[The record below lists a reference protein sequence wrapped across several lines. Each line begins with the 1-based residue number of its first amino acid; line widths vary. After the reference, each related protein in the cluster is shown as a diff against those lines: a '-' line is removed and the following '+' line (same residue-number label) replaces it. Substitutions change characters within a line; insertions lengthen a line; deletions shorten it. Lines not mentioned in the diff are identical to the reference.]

1 MTGSR
6 DKSTISQGKDPLDN
20 VTYRQEHIPPINGL
34 IADTSREAKAEPE
47 GGRQTAPS
55 PKEVAATE
63 ARGKVTVALP
73 MDLLE
78 RLRNA
83 AWWQRKTL
91 ATLAEEGIELVVEK
105 LERQHGGTFEP
116 RGEELKPG
124 RPQGSKSQT
133 SKPREHGRNTEK
145 QKRGNYGK

>member
-1 MTGSR
+1 MTASR
-6 DKSTISQGKDPLDN
+6 DKSTIPEGKDPLGN
-20 VTYRQEHIPPINGL
+20 VTYSQHVPPINGL
-34 IADTSREAKAEPE
+34 IADTSREVTAVPE
-47 GGRQTAPS
+47 GRQTPPS

-73 MDLLE
+73 LDLLE

-83 AWWQRKTL
+83 AWWERKTL

-105 LERQHGGTFEP
+105 LERQHGRPFEP

-124 RPQGSKSQT
+124 RPQGAKSQT
-133 SKPREHGRNTEK
+133 SKPRERGRNTEK